1 MGLREREREREYDG
15 SDGVDRGRV
24 GDAAMG
30 NDVVEK
36 GANELPFKEEVF
48 VEDSLLRTELIIFF
62 FFYVLHCHFHF
73 RLLFFQSHEI

>member
-1 MGLREREREREYDG
+1 MGLRERERENDG

-48 VEDSLLRTELIIFF
+48 VKDSLLRTELIIFF
-62 FFYVLHCHFHF
+62 FFFFYVLHCHFHF
-73 RLLFFQSHEI
+73 CFLFF

>member
-1 MGLREREREREYDG
+1 MGLRERENDG

-48 VEDSLLRTELIIFF
+48 VKDSLLRTELIIF